1 MAAFAYSTD
10 RKQFVSING
19 FASSISSITC
29 GVPQGSVLGPLR
41 FLLDIND
48 LQVAIKHFADVT
60 NLSIINKS
68 LKRLNK
74 LLNIDLKGLT
84 NWIDTNKI
92 LLNVSKT
99 KVVVFKSKKRFL
111 GFGMKVKLN
120 GKRFYSTYD

>member
-1 MAAFAYSTD
+1 M
-10 RKQFVSING
+10 
-19 FASSISSITC
+19 
-29 GVPQGSVLGPLR
+29 PQGSVLGPLR

-48 LQVAIKHFADVT
+48 LQVAIRHFADVT

-92 LLNVSKT
+92 FLNVSKT
-99 KVVVFKSKKRFL
+99 KVVVVVFKSKKRFL